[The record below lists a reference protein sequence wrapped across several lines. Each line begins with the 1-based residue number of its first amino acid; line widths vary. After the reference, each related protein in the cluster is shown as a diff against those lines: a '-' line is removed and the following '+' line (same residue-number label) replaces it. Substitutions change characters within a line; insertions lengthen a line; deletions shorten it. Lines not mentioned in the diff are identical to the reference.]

1 MAVISELQL
10 AALASIWAAY
20 SGLGRS
26 TFKGGYDAGSEKEV
40 KVNIT
45 DSLKSDLSIYSRI
58 RIKICPG
65 TATGQGENALKKMR
79 RSS

>member
-40 KVNIT
+40 KVNKQI
-45 DSLKSDLSIYSRI
+45 
-58 RIKICPG
+58 P
-65 TATGQGENALKKMR
+65 
-79 RSS
+79 